1 MSLNASLNT
10 ALTGLQTNQSLMRI
24 TSSNIANAG
33 TEGYSRKVGE
43 LGSIVLNN
51 IGSGVTVENIVRKV
65 DNFLV
70 REANAQTSVVAT
82 SDTLAQFYSRLQ
94 DLFGTPE
101 ANTSIAGLLN
111 SFRSSLEQLAVD
123 PNQSVNQFSTVTSA
137 EQLVNE
143 FKNLSTT
150 IQDMREE
157 ADRQIND
164 AIDTVNL
171 KLQDLDRLNTEIV
184 RATVMDAPVGE
195 LLDKRDSALADI
207 AEQMDIKWY
216 GLANGATYVMTG
228 SSYTLL
234 DSQPRTINFSSPT
247 GVTAATVYPG
257 GFDPIEV
264 VGTVPDITNDI
275 SSGKIAALI
284 DLRDNI
290 LPSLQDQLDQLA
302 SQAVDEINR
311 AHNSA
316 MPVGG
321 LQAFEGSTRFDSSV
335 LLDPSNPQS
344 IPLTPYDDGSL
355 VSYGTIQFAI
365 VDANG
370 DAVGQGMRIN
380 LDEFKSA
387 MEAYVTSQTGSP
399 FTYDLTVGD
408 IVNMLNGAYAATP
421 PSSTPIPATPAGWPG
436 GVTWPPSPALVMTST
451 GSDIAG
457 LTNMSGTSVAG
468 AYAGGTFAR
477 VVNGSLQIGV
487 AADSGYGIA
496 INDTLTHFSQTGST
510 RSATFNYLMGLNDL
524 FVLPDDAVSAA
535 ASLSLRADI
544 AADPSLLGRGY
555 LTSVV
560 RTAGDP
566 TSEEWYIGRGDGAG
580 ATAMANAFEQQITFA
595 PAGILPASSQ
605 RLTEYAASI
614 IQANATESSNATDAY
629 DFQSS
634 LLTELKTRQGQVSGV
649 NIDEELAGLIS
660 IQNAY
665 AASSRVVS
673 TVNTMYDDLM
683 SIIR

>member
-10 ALTGLQTNQSLMRI
+10 AMTGLQTNQSLMRI

-33 TEGYSRKVGE
+33 TEGYTRKVGE

-51 IGSGVTVENIVRKV
+51 VGSGVTIENIVRRV

-70 REANAQTSVVAT
+70 REANTQASAVAT
-82 SDTLAQFYSRLQ
+82 SDALAQFYSRLQ
-94 DLFGTPE
+94 DMFGTPE

-111 SFRSSLEQLAVD
+111 GFRTSLEQLAVD
-123 PNQSVNQFSTVTSA
+123 ANQSVNQFSTVTSA
-137 EQLVNE
+137 EKLANE
-143 FKNLSTT
+143 FRNLSTA
-150 IQDMREE
+150 IQAMREE
-157 ADRQIND
+157 VDRQIND
-164 AIDTVNL
+164 AVDVVNL
-171 KLQDLDRLNTEIV
+171 KLQDLDQLNTEIV

-195 LLDKRDSALADI
+195 LLDQRDSALADI

-216 GLANGATYVMTG
+216 GLTNGATYVMTG

-257 GFDPIEV
+257 GFRPIEIA
-264 VGTVPDITNDI
+264 GTNPDITNDI
-275 SSGKIAALI
+275 RSGKIRALI
-284 DLRDNI
+284 DLRDTI
-290 LPSLQDQLDQLA
+290 LPSLQGQLDQLA
-302 SQAVDEINR
+302 AKTAEEVNR

-316 MPVGG
+316 MPVDG
-321 LQAFEGSTRFDSSV
+321 LQSFEGRVQFDSSV
-335 LLDPSNPQS
+335 LLDPANTQS
-344 IPLTPYDDGSL
+344 IPLTAYDDGSL

-370 DAVGQGMRIN
+370 DAVGQGMRVN
-380 LDEFKSA
+380 LDEFKAA
-387 MEAYVTSQTGSP
+387 MEAYVTAQTGAP

-408 IVNMLNGAYAATP
+408 IINMLNGAYAATP
-421 PSSTPIPATPAGWPG
+421 PPTTPVPPTPAGWPG
-436 GVTWPPSPALVMTST
+436 AATWPPTPALVMTST

-457 LTNMSGTSVAG
+457 LTNMSGAGVAG

-487 AADSGYGIA
+487 AEGTGYGIA
-496 INDTLTHFSQTGST
+496 IDDTLTRFTQTGST
-510 RSATFNYLMGLNDL
+510 RPATFNYLMGLNDL
-524 FVLPDDAVSAA
+524 FVVDPDAVSAA
-535 ASLSLRADI
+535 ADIGLRDDI
-544 AADPSLLGRGY
+544 ASDPSRIGRGY

-560 RTAGDP
+560 RITGDP
-566 TSEEWYIGRGDGAG
+566 TSEEWYVGRGDGAG
-580 ATAMANAFEQQITFA
+580 ATAMANAFEQQITFSSS
-595 PAGILPASSQ
+595 GILPASSQ

-614 IQANATESSNATDAY
+614 IQANATESANAAESY
-629 DFQSS
+629 DFQNS
-634 LLTELKTRQGQVSGV
+634 LLNELKTRQGQVSGV

-673 TVNTMYDDLM
+673 TVNTMYDELM
-683 SIIR
+683 TIVR